1 MGGTKKVNIKKM
13 LVAALIV
20 TLIAALAAGCSSE
33 DKKAKSEVKRY
44 DTITTA
50 FLELRNSGIDAVV
63 ADSGVALAYLQNNPE
78 AKLKTFTDDSFEK
91 EYYGIA
97 MRHEDTELH
106 ELVNEGL
113 RRIRENGVY
122 DKIYEKYFGEA
133 GNNYVVPESD
143 NRLNVTYKVASNM
156 YFAPFES
163 VDQDGQPVGFDID
176 LIRAIAAEMGFAVEL
191 MNTDWNG
198 IIASLTSGA
207 SDMIISAMTI
217 TEERKEEVTFS
228 EPYFEATQ
236 YVVVREDSE
245 ISTLDDLIGKTVGV
259 QINTTGD
266 FAITDFF
273 ASKEN

>member
-1 MGGTKKVNIKKM
+1 
-13 LVAALIV
+13 
-20 TLIAALAAGCSSE
+20 
-33 DKKAKSEVKRY
+33 
-44 DTITTA
+44 
-50 FLELRNSGIDAVV
+50 
-63 ADSGVALAYLQNNPE
+63 
-78 AKLKTFTDDSFEK
+78 
-91 EYYGIA
+91 
-97 MRHEDTELH
+97 
-106 ELVNEGL
+106 
-113 RRIRENGVY
+113 
-122 DKIYEKYFGEA
+122 
-133 GNNYVVPESD
+133 
-143 NRLNVTYKVASNM
+143 
-156 YFAPFES
+156 
-163 VDQDGQPVGFDID
+163 
-176 LIRAIAAEMGFAVEL
+176 MGFAVEL

>member
-1 MGGTKKVNIKKM
+1 M
-13 LVAALIV
+13 LL
-20 TLIAALAAGCSSE
+20 
-33 DKKAKSEVKRY
+33 
-44 DTITTA
+44 
-50 FLELRNSGIDAVV
+50 
-63 ADSGVALAYLQNNPE
+63 
-78 AKLKTFTDDSFEK
+78 
-91 EYYGIA
+91 
-97 MRHEDTELH
+97 
-106 ELVNEGL
+106 
-113 RRIRENGVY
+113 
-122 DKIYEKYFGEA
+122 
-133 GNNYVVPESD
+133 
-143 NRLNVTYKVASNM
+143 
-156 YFAPFES
+156 ES

-176 LIRAIAAEMGFAVEL
+176 LTAIAAEMGFAVEL

-198 IIASLTSGA
+198 IIASWPWA

-217 TEERKEEVTFS
+217 TKNAEVTFS